1 MTLTLDQIK
10 AYNKVSGT
18 CKVLAVL
25 ETKPGDDETA
35 TKVLIENPSSSPDD
49 SLVSLGNIHSSS
61 SDLMLIFKSILL
73 TLRDLR
79 ECLPP
84 IYFITTD
91 MITIDLKSNKA
102 YLALNPKMFK
112 SEAQKVPSDFN
123 Y

>member
-1 MTLTLDQIK
+1 MTLDQIK
-10 AYNKVSGT
+10 AYNKVPGT

-25 ETKPGDDETA
+25 ETKQGDEETA
-35 TKVLIENPSSSPDD
+35 TKVIVENPSSSGDD
-49 SLVSLGNIHSSS
+49 SLVSIGNIPSDS

-91 MITIDLKSNKA
+91 MITVDLK
-102 YLALNPKMFK
+102 
-112 SEAQKVPSDFN
+112 
-123 Y
+123 